1 MKVDYNING
10 LCSEDEQKLMPFSVF
25 LSLSGQYF
33 CSAVKKSISF
43 FHKIF
48 IPKFATDCKSL
59 SVHNKMHV
67 EPYILLFDQT
77 IKCKFSWAICIISL
91 THIFKVLSWCGYVQS
106 LITINVNK
114 PCSACREWYFPPDIH
129 VISSHSYMT
138 CMAVE
143 CCIWLVVSCLWS

>member
-67 EPYILLFDQT
+67 EPYISLFDQT

-91 THIFKVLSWCGYVQS
+91 TDIFKSPLQVKSKRESCEMHLEHS
-106 LITINVNK
+106 LWAHTIVY
-114 PCSACREWYFPPDIH
+114 ALF
-129 VISSHSYMT
+129 
-138 CMAVE
+138 
-143 CCIWLVVSCLWS
+143 